1 MAKRPIEPEE
11 EFQFLRENWIRPDV
25 DQVPEYISRYFLRNI
40 IYPVFAYVM
49 GKGINHAVPVEA
61 TEDGRLKVVSQPG
74 GFSNYSRYYDTSVL
88 DAYTQVTP
96 TEIAGR
102 ADVWVWDNDVSI
114 ATRPTASSGWQ
125 SDIIVPANSFYS
137 FDCDIQALRYK
148 NTTAGA
154 TGKIQLVLWY

>member
-25 DQVPEYISRYFLRNI
+25 QQVPEYISRYFLRNI

-74 GFSNYSRYYDTSVL
+74 GFSRYYRWYISSVG
-88 DAYTQVTP
+88 DSFTAYS
-96 TEIAGR
+96 AGEVCGR
-102 ADVWVWDNDVSI
+102 VDVWVWNYDVI
-114 ATRPTASSGWQ
+114 MQTTPGGGVPYGG
-125 SDIIVPANSFYS
+125 DIVVPANSYWS
-137 FDCDIQALRYK
+137 FDCDVNAFKIK
-148 NTTAGA
+148 NRTAGQVA
-154 TGKIQLVLWY
+154 SAQIVMWY